1 MSSRVQ
7 EGLKAHYDND
17 EFPILMYRD
26 PHSFLWMKH
35 VHEEDHSGTTR
46 TVAKSRRKFWIVRG
60 RKLAD
65 KIKYNC
71 YRCRFLDIRM
81 MKQQMAPIPRSRWM
95 LSPPF
100 YIISLDLTGPV
111 LIKDTVKQR
120 GKKKVWI
127 VIYNC
132 AATRAIHLDLTE
144 DYGTDSILQSIRR
157 FTALRGCPAE
167 IQSDQ
172 GSQLIAAAKDIADLV
187 RDWQWETVSEWATN
201 HKMKWTVVPA
211 EGQHQNG
218 LSESLIKS
226 VKRSLK
232 HTIGDHTLTFA
243 QLQMVLFEIS
253 NIINS
258 RPIGVISGSDPTD
271 PKPLTPNDLLLG
283 RSTGEVPQGPFDT
296 SGKALTRRFRFLQEL
311 VTNWWENWYRVV
323 LPTLVPCYKW
333 MQRHRNVQVGDVCL
347 IRYGKDKRGTYCLG
361 RVEEVKRGADG
372 LVRKVSL
379 KYKLP
384 GEKTFRTVDRP
395 IQGIAVVV
403 PVEEQSNTEIVHA
416 DPVINDNKSMNV
428 PVIN

>member
-1 MSSRVQ
+1 
-7 EGLKAHYDND
+7 
-17 EFPILMYRD
+17 
-26 PHSFLWMKH
+26 
-35 VHEEDHSGTTR
+35 
-46 TVAKSRRKFWIVRG
+46 
-60 RKLAD
+60 
-65 KIKYNC
+65 
-71 YRCRFLDIRM
+71 
-81 MKQQMAPIPRSRWM
+81 
-95 LSPPF
+95 
-100 YIISLDLTGPV
+100 
-111 LIKDTVKQR
+111 
-120 GKKKVWI
+120 
-127 VIYNC
+127 
-132 AATRAIHLDLTE
+132 
-144 DYGTDSILQSIRR
+144 
-157 FTALRGCPAE
+157 
-167 IQSDQ
+167 
-172 GSQLIAAAKDIADLV
+172 
-187 RDWQWETVSEWATN
+187 
-201 HKMKWTVVPA
+201 MKWTVVPA

-347 IRYGKDKRGTYCLG
+347 IRYGKDKHATYGLG

-416 DPVINDNKSMNV
+416 DPVINNNKNMNV
-428 PVIN
+428 PVINELYPVSGGEGAVLEKEDVDGPGSQTAVGSAAADHESSETDPTEVASYCRNNIPHVLNPSATVFQPHIPSNF